1 MSSWVT
7 GVDIGGS
14 HITVCSIDMQSGNI
28 DDKSLV
34 RWSVDSSAEAASIIE
49 CWADAIQTSHEKSG
63 RQPTRL
69 GIAMPGPFDYELGI
83 SYIRGL
89 SKYEALYGMAVKDLL
104 AKKLKID
111 SSQIRMINDASAYVL
126 GECSF
131 GCARNDQNVLG
142 ITLGTGLGSARMI
155 KGVLQDGDLYQ
166 FPFANG
172 VAEDILSTRWFIA
185 EYHRRSGQ
193 PIEGVRELALLAN
206 EDKLALQL
214 FQEFGNNL
222 GDVINDRYKSEM
234 PATLVLGGNIALAW
248 YLFLSPLKKS
258 LGEHIEVKLATL
270 GEAAALI
277 GAASR
282 WK

>member
-1 MSSWVT
+1 
-7 GVDIGGS
+7 
-14 HITVCSIDMQSGNI
+14 
-28 DDKSLV
+28 
-34 RWSVDSSAEAASIIE
+34 
-49 CWADAIQTSHEKSG
+49 
-63 RQPTRL
+63 
-69 GIAMPGPFDYELGI
+69 
-83 SYIRGL
+83 
-89 SKYEALYGMAVKDLL
+89 MAVKDLL

-166 FPFANG
+166 FPFADG
-172 VAEDILSTRWFIA
+172 VAEDLLSTRWFIG

-193 PIEGVRELALLAN
+193 PIEGVKELALLAN
-206 EDKLALQL
+206 EDTLALQL

-222 GDVINDRYKSEM
+222 GDVINDRYRSEM
-234 PATLVLGGNIALAW
+234 PSTLVLGGNIALAW

-258 LGEHIEVKLATL
+258 LGADIEVKLATL